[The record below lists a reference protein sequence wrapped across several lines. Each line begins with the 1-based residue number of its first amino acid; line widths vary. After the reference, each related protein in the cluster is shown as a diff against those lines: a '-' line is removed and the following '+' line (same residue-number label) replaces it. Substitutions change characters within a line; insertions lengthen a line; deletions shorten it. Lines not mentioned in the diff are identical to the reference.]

1 MKIKKIIIILFFLNL
16 FSGQVYSIEPDV
28 FVQSTVNRASQIL
41 SKNITKEKVGHSGTL
56 DPFADGV
63 LVLGV
68 GKSTKK
74 LSNIIQFDKT
84 YEGIIKLG
92 EKTDSMDLTGNLV
105 EKKEVSEISDQSLV
119 DCEKKFVGELL
130 QRTPMFSARKINGV
144 RLYKLARKNIEIK
157 TNPKLI
163 TIKSLNINSLN
174 ENTLKITVECSS
186 GTYIRV
192 LAEDIAEYLGTVGHL
207 ISLTRLSVG
216 EYKLDESVTIEKFED
231 KWKS

>member
-1 MKIKKIIIILFFLNL
+1 MIYNIYKPKDLSSFSIVKK
-16 FSGQVYSIEPDV
+16 V
-28 FVQSTVNRASQIL
+28 
-41 SKNITKEKVGHSGTL
+41 KNITKEKVGHSGTL

-92 EKTDSMDLTGNLV
+92 EKTDSMDLTGNIV
-105 EKKEVSEISDQSLV
+105 EEKEVCEISDQSLI
-119 DCEKKFVGELL
+119 DCEKHFVGELL
-130 QRTPMFSARKINGV
+130 QRTPMYSARKINGV

-163 TIKSLNINSLN
+163 TINSLKIDSID
-174 ENTLKITVECSS
+174 ENTLKITVDCSS

-216 EYKLDESVTIEKFED
+216 EYRLDESVTIEKFED

>member
-1 MKIKKIIIILFFLNL
+1 MIYNIYKPKDLSS
-16 FSGQVYSIEPDV
+16 FSIVRKV
-28 FVQSTVNRASQIL
+28 
-41 SKNITKEKVGHSGTL
+41 KNITKKKVGHSGTL

-74 LSNIIQFDKT
+74 LSDIIQFDKT

-92 EKTDSMDLTGNLV
+92 EKTDSMDLTGNIV
-105 EKKEVSEISDQSLV
+105 EEKKVAEISDQSLI
-119 DCEKKFVGELL
+119 DCENKFVGELL
-130 QRTPMFSARKINGV
+130 QRTPMYSARKINGV

-163 TIKSLNINSLN
+163 TIKSLKIKQLEKS
-174 ENTLKITVECSS
+174 TLKIIVECSS

-207 ISLTRLSVG
+207 TSLTRLSVG
-216 EYKLDESVTIEKFED
+216 DYKLDESVTIEKFED

>member
-1 MKIKKIIIILFFLNL
+1 MIYNIYKPKDLSSFSIVKK
-16 FSGQVYSIEPDV
+16 V
-28 FVQSTVNRASQIL
+28 
-41 SKNITKEKVGHSGTL
+41 KNITKEKVGHSGTL

-92 EKTDSMDLTGNLV
+92 KKTDSMDLTGNIV
-105 EKKEVSEISDQSLV
+105 EEKEVCEIFDQNLI

-130 QRTPMFSARKINGV
+130 QRTPMYSARKINGV

-157 TNPKLI
+157 TNPKLR
-163 TIKSLNINSLN
+163 TINSLKIDSLD
-174 ENTLKITVECSS
+174 ETTLKITVDCSS

-216 EYKLDESVTIEKFED
+216 EYRLDESVTIEKFED

>member
-1 MKIKKIIIILFFLNL
+1 MIYNIYKPKDLSSFSIVKKI
-16 FSGQVYSIEPDV
+16 
-28 FVQSTVNRASQIL
+28 
-41 SKNITKEKVGHSGTL
+41 KNITKEKVGHSGTL

-92 EKTDSMDLTGNLV
+92 EKTDSMDLTGNVV
-105 EKKEVSEISDQSLV
+105 EEKEVSEISDQSLI

-163 TIKSLNINSLN
+163 TIKSLKIISLN

>member
-1 MKIKKIIIILFFLNL
+1 MIFNIYKPKDLSSFSIVKKI
-16 FSGQVYSIEPDV
+16 
-28 FVQSTVNRASQIL
+28 
-41 SKNITKEKVGHSGTL
+41 KNITKEKVGHSGTL

-74 LSNIIQFDKT
+74 LSKIIQFDKT

-92 EKTDSMDLTGNLV
+92 EKTDSMDLTGNVV
-105 EKKEVSEISDQSLV
+105 EEKEVSEISDQSLI

-163 TIKSLNINSLN
+163 TIKSLKINSLD

>member
-1 MKIKKIIIILFFLNL
+1 MIYNIYKPKDLSSFSIVKK
-16 FSGQVYSIEPDV
+16 V
-28 FVQSTVNRASQIL
+28 
-41 SKNITKEKVGHSGTL
+41 KNITKEKVGHSGTL

-74 LSNIIQFDKT
+74 LSNIIRFDKT

-92 EKTDSMDLTGNLV
+92 EKTDSMDLTGNIV
-105 EKKEVSEISDQSLV
+105 EEKEVCEITEQNLI
-119 DCEKKFVGELL
+119 DCKNKFSGQLL
-130 QRTPMFSARKINGV
+130 QRTPMYSARKINGV

-163 TIKSLNINSLN
+163 TINSLKIDSLD
-174 ENTLKITVECSS
+174 ENTLKITVDCSS

-216 EYKLDESVTIEKFED
+216 EYRLDESVTIEKFED

>member
-1 MKIKKIIIILFFLNL
+1 MIYNIYKPKDLSSFSIVKK
-16 FSGQVYSIEPDV
+16 V
-28 FVQSTVNRASQIL
+28 
-41 SKNITKEKVGHSGTL
+41 KNITKEKVGHSGTL

-92 EKTDSMDLTGNLV
+92 EKTDSMDLTGNIV
-105 EKKEVSEISDQSLV
+105 EEKEVCEISDESLI
-119 DCEKKFVGELL
+119 DCEKHFVGELL
-130 QRTPMFSARKINGV
+130 QRTPMYSARKINGV

-163 TIKSLNINSLN
+163 TINSLKIESLD
-174 ENTLKITVECSS
+174 ENTLKITVDCSS

-216 EYKLDESVTIEKFED
+216 EYRLDESVTIEKFED

>member
-1 MKIKKIIIILFFLNL
+1 MIYNIYKPKDLSSFSIVKK
-16 FSGQVYSIEPDV
+16 V
-28 FVQSTVNRASQIL
+28 
-41 SKNITKEKVGHSGTL
+41 KNITKEKVGHSGTL

-74 LSNIIQFDKT
+74 LSNIIKFDKT
-84 YEGIIKLG
+84 YEGLIKLG
-92 EKTDSMDLTGNLV
+92 EKTDSMDLTGNIV
-105 EKKEVSEISDQSLV
+105 EEKEVFEISEQSLL

-130 QRTPMFSARKINGV
+130 QRTPMYSARKINGV

-163 TIKSLNINSLN
+163 TINSLKIDSLD
-174 ENTLKITVECSS
+174 ENTLKITVDCSS

-216 EYKLDESVTIEKFED
+216 EYRLDESVTIEKFED

>member
-1 MKIKKIIIILFFLNL
+1 MIYNIYKPKDLSSFWIVKK
-16 FSGQVYSIEPDV
+16 V
-28 FVQSTVNRASQIL
+28 
-41 SKNITKEKVGHSGTL
+41 KNITKEKVGHSGTL

-92 EKTDSMDLTGNLV
+92 EKTDSMDLTGNIV
-105 EKKEVSEISDQSLV
+105 EEKEVCEITEQSLI
-119 DCEKKFVGELL
+119 DCENKFLGQLL
-130 QRTPMFSARKINGV
+130 QRTPMYSARKINGV

-163 TIKSLNINSLN
+163 TIKSLKIDSLD
-174 ENTLKITVECSS
+174 ENTLKITVDCSS

-192 LAEDIAEYLGTVGHL
+192 LAEEIAEYLGTVGHL

-216 EYKLDESVTIEKFED
+216 EYKLDESVTIEKFEE

>member
-1 MKIKKIIIILFFLNL
+1 MIYNIYKPKDLSSFSIVKK
-16 FSGQVYSIEPDV
+16 V
-28 FVQSTVNRASQIL
+28 
-41 SKNITKEKVGHSGTL
+41 KNITKEKVGHSGTL

-92 EKTDSMDLTGNLV
+92 EKTDSMDLTGNIV
-105 EKKEVSEISDQSLV
+105 EEKEVCEITEQNLI
-119 DCEKKFVGELL
+119 DCENKFLGQLL
-130 QRTPMFSARKINGV
+130 QRTPMYSARKINGV

-163 TIKSLNINSLN
+163 TIKSLKIDSLD
-174 ENTLKITVECSS
+174 ENTLKITVDCSS

-192 LAEDIAEYLGTVGHL
+192 LAEEIAEYLGTVGHL

-216 EYKLDESVTIEKFED
+216 EYKLDESVTIEKFEE

>member
-1 MKIKKIIIILFFLNL
+1 MIFNIYKPKDFSSFAIVKK
-16 FSGQVYSIEPDV
+16 VKY
-28 FVQSTVNRASQIL
+28 
-41 SKNITKEKVGHSGTL
+41 ITKEKVGHSGTL

-84 YEGIIKLG
+84 YEGVIKLG
-92 EKTDSMDLTGNLV
+92 EKTDSMDLTGNIV
-105 EKKEVSEISDQSLV
+105 ESKHVPKITKKSLIECA
-119 DCEKKFVGELL
+119 DKFIGELL

-163 TIKSLNINSLN
+163 TIKSLNIEKID

-192 LAEDIAEYLGTVGHL
+192 LAEDIAEYFGTVGHL

-216 EYKLDESVTIEKFED
+216 EYRLNESLTIEHFED

>member
-1 MKIKKIIIILFFLNL
+1 MIYNIYKPKDFSSFSIVKKIK
-16 FSGQVYSIEPDV
+16 Y
-28 FVQSTVNRASQIL
+28 
-41 SKNITKEKVGHSGTL
+41 ITKEKVGHSGTL

-74 LSNIIQFDKT
+74 LSSIIQYDKT

-92 EKTDSMDLTGNLV
+92 IQTDSMDLTGTVVTEQKIPLIS
-105 EKKEVSEISDQSLV
+105 KEILNGCAKSFIGEI
-119 DCEKKFVGELL
+119 L
-130 QRTPMFSARKINGV
+130 QRTPMFSARKIDGV
-144 RLYKLARKNIEIK
+144 RLYKLARKNISIK

-163 TIKSLNINSLN
+163 TIKN
-174 ENTLKITVECSS
+174 LKIELIDDTQLKVIVECSS

-192 LAEDIAEYLGTVGHL
+192 LAEDIADYLGTVGHL
-207 ISLTRLSVG
+207 TTLTRLSVG
-216 EYKLDESVTIEKFED
+216 EYNLSDSLTVKHFEE

>member
-1 MKIKKIIIILFFLNL
+1 MIYNIYKPKDLSSFSIVKK
-16 FSGQVYSIEPDV
+16 V
-28 FVQSTVNRASQIL
+28 
-41 SKNITKEKVGHSGTL
+41 KNITKEKVGHSGTL

-63 LVLGV
+63 LVLGI

-92 EKTDSMDLTGNLV
+92 EKTDSMDLTGNVV
-105 EKKEVSEISDQSLV
+105 EEKEVLEISYQSLI
-119 DCEKKFVGELL
+119 DCEKKFEGELL
-130 QRTPMFSARKINGV
+130 QRTPMYSARKINGV

-163 TIKSLNINSLN
+163 TIKSLKINSLD
-174 ENTLKITVECSS
+174 ENTLKIIVECSS

-192 LAEDIAEYLGTVGHL
+192 LAEDISEYLGTVGHL

>member
-1 MKIKKIIIILFFLNL
+1 MIYNIYKPKDLSSFSIVKK
-16 FSGQVYSIEPDV
+16 V
-28 FVQSTVNRASQIL
+28 
-41 SKNITKEKVGHSGTL
+41 KNITKVKVGHSGTL

-92 EKTDSMDLTGNLV
+92 EKTDSMDLTGNIV
-105 EKKEVSEISDQSLV
+105 EEKEVCEITEQSLI
-119 DCEKKFVGELL
+119 DCENKFLGQLL
-130 QRTPMFSARKINGV
+130 QRTPMYSARKINGV

-163 TIKSLNINSLN
+163 TIKSLKIDSLD
-174 ENTLKITVECSS
+174 ENTLKITVDCSS

-192 LAEDIAEYLGTVGHL
+192 LAEEIAEYLGTVGHL

-216 EYKLDESVTIEKFED
+216 EYKLDESVTIEKFEE

>member
-1 MKIKKIIIILFFLNL
+1 MIFNIYKPKDLSSFSIVKKI
-16 FSGQVYSIEPDV
+16 
-28 FVQSTVNRASQIL
+28 
-41 SKNITKEKVGHSGTL
+41 KNITKEKVGHSGTL

-92 EKTDSMDLTGNLV
+92 EKTDSMDLTGNVV
-105 EKKEVSEISDQSLV
+105 EEKEVSEISDQSLI
-119 DCEKKFVGELL
+119 DCEKKFVGEYL

-163 TIKSLNINSLN
+163 TIKSLKINSLN

>member
-1 MKIKKIIIILFFLNL
+1 MIYNIYKPKDLSSFSIVKK
-16 FSGQVYSIEPDV
+16 V
-28 FVQSTVNRASQIL
+28 
-41 SKNITKEKVGHSGTL
+41 KNITKEKVGHSGTL

-92 EKTDSMDLTGNLV
+92 EKTDSMDLTGNIV
-105 EKKEVSEISDQSLV
+105 EEKEVCEIFEQSLI

-130 QRTPMFSARKINGV
+130 QRTPMYSARKINGV

-163 TIKSLNINSLN
+163 TINSLKIDSLD
-174 ENTLKITVECSS
+174 ENTLKITVDCSS

-216 EYKLDESVTIEKFED
+216 EYRLDESVTIEKFED

>member
-1 MKIKKIIIILFFLNL
+1 MIYNIYKPKDFSSFSIVKKIK
-16 FSGQVYSIEPDV
+16 Y
-28 FVQSTVNRASQIL
+28 
-41 SKNITKEKVGHSGTL
+41 ITKEKVGHSGTL

-63 LVLGV
+63 LILGI

-74 LSNIIQFDKT
+74 LSSIIQYDKT

-92 EKTDSMDLTGNLV
+92 IQTDSMDLTGIV
-105 EKKEVSEISDQSLV
+105 VKEMKTPKITTKMLNECAKSFI
-119 DCEKKFVGELL
+119 GELL
-130 QRTPMFSARKINGV
+130 QRTPMFSARKIDGV
-144 RLYKLARKNIEIK
+144 RLYKLARKNISVK

-163 TIKSLNINSLN
+163 TIKNLNIELIDDNSL
-174 ENTLKITVECSS
+174 KVVVECSS

-216 EYKLDESVTIEKFED
+216 EYSLSESLTIENFEEE
-231 KWKS
+231 WKS

>member
-1 MKIKKIIIILFFLNL
+1 MIYNIYKPKDLSSFSIVKK
-16 FSGQVYSIEPDV
+16 V
-28 FVQSTVNRASQIL
+28 
-41 SKNITKEKVGHSGTL
+41 KKITKEKVGHSGTL

-92 EKTDSMDLTGNLV
+92 EKTDSMDLTGNIV
-105 EKKEVSEISDQSLV
+105 EEKEVCEITEQSLI
-119 DCEKKFVGELL
+119 DCENKFLGQLL
-130 QRTPMFSARKINGV
+130 QRTPMYSARKINGV

-163 TIKSLNINSLN
+163 NINSLKIDSLD
-174 ENTLKITVECSS
+174 ENTLKITVDCSS

-192 LAEDIAEYLGTVGHL
+192 LAEEIAEYLGTLGHL

>member
-1 MKIKKIIIILFFLNL
+1 MIFNIYKPKDLSSFSIVKKI
-16 FSGQVYSIEPDV
+16 
-28 FVQSTVNRASQIL
+28 
-41 SKNITKEKVGHSGTL
+41 KNITKEKVGHSGTL

-74 LSNIIQFDKT
+74 LSNIIHFDKT

-105 EKKEVSEISDQSLV
+105 EEKEVSEISDQSLI

-163 TIKSLNINSLN
+163 TIKSLKINSLN

>member
-1 MKIKKIIIILFFLNL
+1 MIYNIYKPKDLSSFSIVKK
-16 FSGQVYSIEPDV
+16 V
-28 FVQSTVNRASQIL
+28 
-41 SKNITKEKVGHSGTL
+41 KNITKEKVGHSGTL

-92 EKTDSMDLTGNLV
+92 EKTDSMDLTGNIV
-105 EKKEVSEISDQSLV
+105 EEKEVYEISDQSLI

-130 QRTPMFSARKINGV
+130 QRTPMYSARKINGV

-163 TIKSLNINSLN
+163 TVKSLKIDSLN
-174 ENTLKITVECSS
+174 ENTLKITVDCSS

-207 ISLTRLSVG
+207 TSLTRLSVG
-216 EYKLDESVTIEKFED
+216 EYRLDESVTIEKFED

>member
-1 MKIKKIIIILFFLNL
+1 MIYNIYKPKDLSS
-16 FSGQVYSIEPDV
+16 FSIVRKV
-28 FVQSTVNRASQIL
+28 
-41 SKNITKEKVGHSGTL
+41 KNITKKKVGHSGTL

-63 LVLGV
+63 LVLGI

-92 EKTDSMDLTGNLV
+92 EKTDSMDLTGNV
-105 EKKEVSEISDQSLV
+105 VEEKKITEISYQSLI
-119 DCEKKFVGELL
+119 DCENKFVGELL

-163 TIKSLNINSLN
+163 TIKSLKIKQLEKSI
-174 ENTLKITVECSS
+174 LKIIVECSS

-207 ISLTRLSVG
+207 TSLTRLSVG
-216 EYKLDESVTIEKFED
+216 EYRLDESVTIEKFED